1 MVIGNIYTWVIANNY
16 RQKQAMKQELVEV
29 NKNNFENHEQE
40 ENASHHPGRVLSPR
54 IVRNPRDLELIEEG
68 PRWEERGRGF
78 EPGVNRGFEPR
89 VNRGFEPGVNK
100 GFEPR
105 VNDGLEL
112 PPLNRLDDRDQYWK

>member
-1 MVIGNIYTWVIANNY
+1 MNNH
-16 RQKQAMKQELVEV
+16 
-29 NKNNFENHEQE
+29 F
-40 ENASHHPGRVLSPR
+40 SGRLLSPR

-78 EPGVNRGFEPR
+78 EPGVNRGFEPG
-89 VNRGFEPGVNK
+89 VNRGFEQGVNRGFEQGVNK

>member
-1 MVIGNIYTWVIANNY
+1 M
-16 RQKQAMKQELVEV
+16 
-29 NKNNFENHEQE
+29 
-40 ENASHHPGRVLSPR
+40 
-54 IVRNPRDLELIEEG
+54 ELIEEG